1 MSQTTRLQLPFIVTA
16 QAQKE
21 VTHNDSLQTLDAFIM
36 PVVQEILNTPP
47 VSPNVGDLYLV
58 GTSPTDDFASQNNKI
73 AQYLTGGWR
82 FYTPFKWMDAIIENL
97 NERYSFDGTNWMPFG
112 LLMKDTGEYLR
123 IGHWQDDITVSG
135 SDIDT
140 SEVIPDRSSVVAV
153 NMRVLT
159 AVTGASSIDIGVS
172 GDTGRYGTGIG
183 IAQDSTNIG
192 MTYHPVTYYADT
204 PIKLTAQG
212 GAFAGGVVRVTAQ
225 YLKPQGPWNW

>member
-58 GTSPTDDFASQNNKI
+58 GISPTGDFSSHENKI
-73 AQYLTGGWR
+73 AQYLSGGWR
-82 FYTPFKWMDAIIENL
+82 FYTPFKWMDTIIENL
-97 NERYSFDGTNWMPFG
+97 NERYSFDGINWVPFG

-123 IGHWQDDITVSG
+123 VQHLQEDVTVSG
-135 SDIDT
+135 INSDT
-140 SEVIPDRSSVVAV
+140 VAVIPDRSLVIAV
-153 NMRVLT
+153 NIRVLT
-159 AVTGASSIDIGVS
+159 AVTGASAIDIGVT

-183 IAQDSTNIG
+183 VPQDSTNIG